1 VTKSRMSHRELPLLH
16 PAALRTEDFAY
27 DLPPELI
34 AQEPVEPRDASRLLV
49 LDRATGGMTHDA
61 FRHIGAYFRP
71 GDLLVL
77 NDSRV
82 RPARVWATKPNG
94 GRLELLILR
103 PTADGDWEALMKPAR
118 RAPVGTTFVLTDRA
132 GATDGA
138 PVQGEVRAKAANG
151 VVTVHINGPLDPAL
165 ARLGEMPLPPYIHRR
180 LPPAD
185 AERYQT
191 AYARVTGSAAAP
203 TAGLHFTPAL
213 LESLRT
219 AGVGITTVTLHVG
232 LDTFRPVTEED
243 PAAHS
248 MHAEWYTASR
258 ETAAAI
264 VATKRA
270 GSRVIAVGTTS
281 VRVLESVAAGGE
293 RTAGGWE
300 AAQAAGAEG
309 WTRLFIRPGYQF
321 HAVAAMVTNFHLPR
335 STLLMLVSAF
345 AGREQVLAMYAEA
358 VRARYRFFS
367 FGDACFI
374 L

>member
-1 VTKSRMSHRELPLLH
+1 MSHTESSPLSQ
-16 PAALRTEDFAY
+16 PVALQTADFAY

-49 LDRATGGMTHDA
+49 LDRATGSITHDG
-61 FRHIGAYFRP
+61 FRRIGAYLRP

-103 PTADGDWEALMKPAR
+103 PTADGDWDVLMKPAR

-132 GATDGA
+132 GIADGT
-138 PVQGEVRAKAANG
+138 PVHGEVRAKAADG
-151 VVTVHINGPLDPAL
+151 VVTVHMDESLDSAL

-180 LPPAD
+180 LPSAD

-191 AYARVTGSAAAP
+191 TYARITGSAAAP

-213 LESLRT
+213 LDSLR
-219 AGVGITTVTLHVG
+219 AGGVGIATVTLHVG

-243 PAAHS
+243 PAAHA

-258 ETAAAI
+258 EAATAI

-270 GSRVIAVGTTS
+270 GGRVIAVGTTS
-281 VRVLESVAAGGE
+281 VRVLESVAASGE
-293 RTAGGWE
+293 GTAGGWE
-300 AAQAAGAEG
+300 AAQATGAEG
-309 WTRLFIRPGYQF
+309 WTRLFIRPGYTF
-321 HAVAAMVTNFHLPR
+321 GAVDAMVTNFHLPR

-358 VRARYRFFS
+358 VRERYRFFS
-367 FGDACFI
+367 FGDACLI